1 MSHAET
7 TSTIESRA
15 LPNTVV
21 FGFVKALALELSSGR
36 VDLPSVP
43 EIVLKMQRALADENV
58 SNETVVKVLGSEP
71 VLASKLLNMANSAA
85 LNTSG
90 RKIADLRMAVARVG
104 FNIVRS
110 AALSFAVE
118 QIKSA
123 AQFKHLEPML
133 DALWKHSVH
142 VAALSHVVARR
153 FTSLNGDTALLA
165 GLMHN
170 VGRIYILTR
179 ASTHPALYADQLT
192 YQSIV
197 RDWHT
202 NVAKALL
209 ENWQVA
215 DEIIDAVSNHEDM
228 NREARG
234 PVTLTDV
241 VALSTLLQQHIMQ
254 GALIEPTEP
263 LLCALKRLQV
273 RYADCQSV
281 IDESASEIEALKTVL
296 GG

>member
-1 MSHAET
+1 MSQTET

-15 LPNTVV
+15 IPNTVV
-21 FGFVKALALELSSGR
+21 FGFVKALAQELSQGR

-43 EIVLKMQRALADENV
+43 DIVLKMQRALADENV
-58 SNETVVKVLGSEP
+58 SNETVVKVLSAEP

-118 QIKSA
+118 QLKSA

-179 ASTHPALYADQLT
+179 ASSHPSLFADQLT

-215 DEIIDAVSNHEDM
+215 DEIIDAVSNYEDM
-228 NREARG
+228 NREVRG

-241 VALSTLLQQHIMQ
+241 VSLASMLQQHITH
-254 GALIEPTEP
+254 GELIDPSES
-263 LLCALKRLQV
+263 LVWALKRLQV

-281 IDESASEIEALKTVL
+281 IDESASDIEALKTVL